1 VVRVLI
7 ACLVVAVT
15 GAAAK
20 SAPDGYT
27 LAILSTIHAANQS
40 FYRNLRYSMA
50 NDFVPVV
57 EIGISPTLW
66 YGIFAPL
73 NIRPVKSSPEE
84 FAARVKAEIGRW
96 AETVRKAGI
105 QPQE

>member
-1 VVRVLI
+1 MVARTVTQKASEYLGQQIVAENRIAPLNTPAEAQAKIRSAVVRALESPEVLQRFE
-7 ACLVVAVT
+7 A
-15 GAAAK
+15 
-20 SAPDGYT
+20 
-27 LAILSTIHAANQS
+27 
-40 FYRNLRYSMA
+40 
-50 NDFVPVV
+50 
-57 EIGISPTLW
+57 
-66 YGIFAPL
+66 L